1 MTGNDLLNA
10 LKKMTKKELANPVT
24 VVVSDWDGD
33 FIIETTYGFATVMGK
48 TDSVIEI
55 LANEFVLE

>member
-1 MTGNDLLNA
+1 MTGNDLLNT
-10 LKKMTKKELANPVT
+10 LKKMTKKELDHPVT

-33 FIIETTYGFATVMGK
+33 FIIETTYGFATVVGK